1 MQSEERRCLPWEAR
15 LSTMNNKN
23 LPYIL
28 AKAYI
33 ARHYELLSPCL
44 DPKALGEIK
53 KKVAKYED
61 TSYLKDLY
69 TEENK
74 KLFEAELNNKQQW
87 IQMLTDAKDA
97 LKAFYAECF
106 EGKEILEIKDVQA
119 ALKKVSEHLIATD
132 FHMFLFDAAPLYDFE
147 SNIGNE
153 LSVYASYH
161 KKEEYM
167 DMDNFRK
174 SIQGI
179 IEDVDALLGNVIK
192 SLEKENSEYVDAYLN
207 ETEHQF
213 SVYFENRSHGLTRL
227 PKGLKGLLFC
237 LPWIIGFAVF
247 TLYPLVQTLIFSFSS
262 VNLSPEGFETK
273 GIGWANYVNLF
284 TTDTDFLLAL
294 QNYLIEMVI
303 YVPLITVFS
312 LMLAMLL
319 NTSIKGRGFFRTIFF
334 FPVVITSG
342 PVIKLLLEQGV
353 TSMPGVN
360 SLFDL
365 DALMANAPAFVRT
378 AFNILTGDFIM
389 ILWFSGIQILV
400 FLTALQKIDKSV
412 YEASAID
419 GASRW
424 EQFWKVTLPAL
435 NPTIVIN
442 VVFTVVM
449 QSLFALNPII
459 LKIQSDMN
467 DTSEG
472 KGYGYSS
479 ALAFTYF
486 LVMVIV
492 LLIFVLI
499 FKKHNRRERKGR

>member
-1 MQSEERRCLPWEAR
+1 
-15 LSTMNNKN
+15 MNSKN

-33 ARHYELLSPCL
+33 ASHQKMLSSCL
-44 DPKALGEIK
+44 EAATLKGLWSK
-53 KKVAKYED
+53 LMKYED
-61 TSYLKDLY
+61 ISYLKDAY
-69 TEENK
+69 TPDVLAHIEEEVSRRQEWLGKLDDLSFSLNK
-74 KLFEAELNNKQQW
+74 FY
-87 IQMLTDAKDA
+87 KDH
-97 LKAFYAECF
+97 FD
-106 EGKEILEIKDVQA
+106 GKEILDIPAIRND
-119 ALKKVSEHLIATD
+119 LKELDKQLQGADS
-132 FHMFLFDAAPLYDFE
+132 HMLLFDASPLYEFRE
-147 SNIGNE
+147 NLENE
-153 LSVYASYH
+153 LSVYISYH

-167 DMDNFRK
+167 DMEEFRR
-174 SIQGI
+174 SVRELLDG
-179 IEDVDALLGNVIK
+179 VNALLHRI
-192 SLEKENSEYVDAYLN
+192 LESVEMENSEYVHAYLQ
-207 ETEHQF
+207 EVERQF
-213 SVYFENRSHGLTRL
+213 GVYFENRTHGLTRL
-227 PKGLKGLLFC
+227 PKGVKGLLFC
-237 LPWIIGFAVF
+237 LPWIIGFFVF
-247 TLYPLVQTLIFSFSS
+247 TLYPLIQTLIFSFSS
-262 VNLSPEGFETK
+262 VTLSPEGFKTEL
-273 GIGWANYVNLF
+273 IGFTNYFNLF
-284 TTDTDFLLAL
+284 SSDTDFILAL
-294 QNYLIEMVI
+294 ENYLIEMVI

-319 NTSIKGRGFFRTIFF
+319 NTSIRGRAIFRTIFF

-353 TSMPGVN
+353 TAMPGVN
-360 SLFDL
+360 SLIDF
-365 DALMANAPAFVRT
+365 DALLANAPALLQR
-378 AFNILTGDFIM
+378 AFNILTSDFIM

-449 QSLFALNPII
+449 QSIFALNPII

-472 KGYGYSS
+472 KGYGYSA

-486 LVMVIV
+486 LVMILV
-492 LLIFVLI
+492 LLLFVFI
-499 FKKHNRRERKGR
+499 FKKHNRKGKKGR